1 MQKSFIASI
10 FWPNFNNKTK
20 LKAARFSAT
29 STKTTEKLQHR
40 QSPGLYRSS
49 FAKSQPSMVDWLK
62 GIKKFDQKFFYPERV
77 WNCEKIGQITFVKD
91 QGSISRI
98 FLGQFVFVFLV
109 VQMFNLKWTQL
120 YVSLVWA
127 MSSYIANCGSLP
139 VCAWRYGTLLTL
151 KCKTSPDRA
160 SVILLIKEETLKSN
174 FVLECEL
181 MAMNGNVM
189 QKGFFIWHRKGYEF
203 IQMSKN
209 FFPNVD
215 SIAPHYLK
223 WLSWQIVKP
232 YLVSFPTLE
241 WKQC

>member
-1 MQKSFIASI
+1 
-10 FWPNFNNKTK
+10 
-20 LKAARFSAT
+20 
-29 STKTTEKLQHR
+29 
-40 QSPGLYRSS
+40 
-49 FAKSQPSMVDWLK
+49 
-62 GIKKFDQKFFYPERV
+62 
-77 WNCEKIGQITFVKD
+77 
-91 QGSISRI
+91 
-98 FLGQFVFVFLV
+98 
-109 VQMFNLKWTQL
+109 MFNLKWTQL

-127 MSSYIANCGSLP
+127 MSSYIANCVSLP

-189 QKGFFIWHRKGYEF
+189 QRGFFIWHRKGYEF

-232 YLVSFPTLE
+232 YLVSCSTLE
-241 WKQC
+241 WKKMLLCNNIHTLGRANLPFSARLKPKRWLYLANTFLAPAPRGVAALVTVSDDNTQITLLILMRGALSSQTSQTKRLQAKLRDFFSFPPSQLIIAAMQVVSIQ

>member
-1 MQKSFIASI
+1 MVHTKHANYRDWAFNSGCEYKNGWTGPMQKTFDSLNILTKLQQ
-10 FWPNFNNKTK
+10 KTK
-20 LKAARFSAT
+20 FKTARLSA
-29 STKTTEKLQHR
+29 TKTTEKLQYL
-40 QSPGLYRSS
+40 QSPG
-49 FAKSQPSMVDWLK
+49 SQA
-62 GIKKFDQKFFYPERV
+62 
-77 WNCEKIGQITFVKD
+77 
-91 QGSISRI
+91 
-98 FLGQFVFVFLV
+98 
-109 VQMFNLKWTQL
+109 
-120 YVSLVWA
+120 WA
-127 MSSYIANCGSLP
+127 MPPYIANCGSLP

-189 QKGFFIWHRKGYEF
+189 QRGFFIWHRKGYEF

-223 WLSWQIVKP
+223 WLSWQIAKP
-232 YLVSFPTLE
+232 YLVSCSTLE
-241 WKQC
+241 WKKC